1 MIYDRPITI
10 CTPPAGFGA
19 PFQGKLLPAAS
30 YLCAE
35 ETVYHR
41 RYWESVQAG
50 TRVDRMVQIPLRRDI
65 RATHYALY
73 DGHLYRVE
81 EAQLTADAD
90 GLPVT
95 NLSLRRMEQNYDLCL
110 PEDPAGAAASGDL

>member
-1 MIYDRPITI
+1 MIYDREITV
-10 CTPPAGFGA
+10 CRPPAGFGA
-19 PFQGKLLPAAS
+19 PFQGRLVVNAA

-35 ETVYHR
+35 LTVYHR

-50 TRVDRMVQIPLRRDI
+50 TRVDRMVQIPLRRDVL
-65 RATHYALY
+65 ATDYAIF

-81 EAQLTADAD
+81 EAQITTDED

-95 NLSLRRMEQNYDLCL
+95 NLSLRRMEDNYDLCA
-110 PEDPAGAAASGDL
+110 PA

>member
-1 MIYDRPITI
+1 MIYDLPISI

-19 PFQGKLLPAAS
+19 PFHGRLAVRAE

-35 ETVYHR
+35 LTVYHR

-50 TRVDRMVQIPLRRDI
+50 TRVDRMVQVPFRRDV
-65 RATHYALY
+65 RATEYALF
-73 DGHLYRVE
+73 DGSLYRVE
-81 EAQLTADAD
+81 EAQLTSDPD

-95 NLSLRRMEQNYDLCL
+95 NLSLRRMEDNYELCA
-110 PEDPAGAAASGDL
+110 PEV